1 MLGASMPHKVK
12 KWVLVRHYQND
23 FLKNKKKMKEIE
35 NRFKDKVDDIW
46 DVKALMFVMEHRLRR
61 VWDFDKQE
69 WIKIKK

>member
-1 MLGASMPHKVK
+1 
-12 KWVLVRHYQND
+12 
-23 FLKNKKKMKEIE
+23 MKEIE

-46 DVKALMFVMEHRLRR
+46 DVKALIFVMEHRLRR